1 MPFLVFKNLFFVFD
15 KTHKFYIFFIF
26 FIFFL
31 LMLLELFS
39 ITLFIPLIAFVL
51 ENNIEEN
58 KFFTFFRDNFNLD
71 LYFLVGNLK
80 NFIIFFFITF
90 LIKSLLVIYC
100 NWHKIGFTYKI
111 RKYLTHN
118 IYKKYINIPYEN
130 FIKQNSAT
138 YLKNINYEINQVSIG
153 LIQTLQFF
161 SELIIIFG
169 IGIFLMLYDFKVS
182 SLVLIL
188 SSVFIFLISIITKK
202 KMFNLGEK
210 VRVSEQSRIKNY
222 IESFNLIKEIKIY
235 NKQNFFVNRDLDFTS
250 NFLQTDFLFRF
261 IKSIPT
267 VLVELLLIII
277 MLTLILINID
287 VKSTNHILELLG
299 VFAASG
305 FRLMPSSKRIVSSI
319 QSLRYALP
327 SINNILKEFPKT
339 DVFYQK
345 DNHKTKIKVFE
356 KEIKM
361 FDLSFKY
368 LNQENYVFQNLNL
381 KIKKGEIV
389 GIKGKTGS
397 GKTTIVNLI
406 LGLISPS
413 EGSILI
419 DEHNFKDTNIKSIQ
433 NLIGYVPQNI
443 YLMDA
448 SIRDN
453 ISFFSDEISM
463 KSIEDSL
470 DKANLSKFINQSK
483 DGLSTKIGEKNN
495 KISGGQAQRIG
506 IARALAKKPEILIL
520 DEATNALDTFTE
532 NEILKGVSNLKGEL
546 TIIMISHDQNSLRIC
561 DKIIDL
567 DNLKNQ

>member
-1 MPFLVFKNLFFVFD
+1 
-15 KTHKFYIFFIF
+15 
-26 FIFFL
+26 
-31 LMLLELFS
+31 
-39 ITLFIPLIAFVL
+39 
-51 ENNIEEN
+51 
-58 KFFTFFRDNFNLD
+58 
-71 LYFLVGNLK
+71 
-80 NFIIFFFITF
+80 
-90 LIKSLLVIYC
+90 
-100 NWHKIGFTYKI
+100 
-111 RKYLTHN
+111 
-118 IYKKYINIPYEN
+118 
-130 FIKQNSAT
+130 
-138 YLKNINYEINQVSIG
+138 
-153 LIQTLQFF
+153 
-161 SELIIIFG
+161 
-169 IGIFLMLYDFKVS
+169 
-182 SLVLIL
+182 
-188 SSVFIFLISIITKK
+188 
-202 KMFNLGEK
+202 
-210 VRVSEQSRIKNY
+210 
-222 IESFNLIKEIKIY
+222 
-235 NKQNFFVNRDLDFTS
+235 
-250 NFLQTDFLFRF
+250 
-261 IKSIPT
+261 
-267 VLVELLLIII
+267 

-532 NEILKGVSNLKGEL
+532 NEILKGVSKLKGEL

>member
-80 NFIIFFFITF
+80 NFIIFFFTF

-202 KMFNLGEK
+202 KN
-210 VRVSEQSRIKNY
+210 V
-222 IESFNLIKEIKIY
+222 
-235 NKQNFFVNRDLDFTS
+235 
-250 NFLQTDFLFRF
+250 
-261 IKSIPT
+261 
-267 VLVELLLIII
+267 
-277 MLTLILINID
+277 
-287 VKSTNHILELLG
+287 
-299 VFAASG
+299 
-305 FRLMPSSKRIVSSI
+305 
-319 QSLRYALP
+319 
-327 SINNILKEFPKT
+327 
-339 DVFYQK
+339 
-345 DNHKTKIKVFE
+345 
-356 KEIKM
+356 
-361 FDLSFKY
+361 
-368 LNQENYVFQNLNL
+368 
-381 KIKKGEIV
+381 
-389 GIKGKTGS
+389 
-397 GKTTIVNLI
+397 
-406 LGLISPS
+406 
-413 EGSILI
+413 
-419 DEHNFKDTNIKSIQ
+419 
-433 NLIGYVPQNI
+433 
-443 YLMDA
+443 
-448 SIRDN
+448 
-453 ISFFSDEISM
+453 
-463 KSIEDSL
+463 
-470 DKANLSKFINQSK
+470 
-483 DGLSTKIGEKNN
+483 
-495 KISGGQAQRIG
+495 
-506 IARALAKKPEILIL
+506 
-520 DEATNALDTFTE
+520 
-532 NEILKGVSNLKGEL
+532 
-546 TIIMISHDQNSLRIC
+546 
-561 DKIIDL
+561 
-567 DNLKNQ
+567 

>member
-1 MPFLVFKNLFFVFD
+1 M
-15 KTHKFYIFFIF
+15 
-26 FIFFL
+26 
-31 LMLLELFS
+31 
-39 ITLFIPLIAFVL
+39 
-51 ENNIEEN
+51 
-58 KFFTFFRDNFNLD
+58 
-71 LYFLVGNLK
+71 
-80 NFIIFFFITF
+80 
-90 LIKSLLVIYC
+90 
-100 NWHKIGFTYKI
+100 
-111 RKYLTHN
+111 THN

-305 FRLMPSSKRIVSSI
+305 FRLIPSSKRIVSSI

-453 ISFFSDEISM
+453 ISFSDEISM
-463 KSIEDSL
+463 KS
-470 DKANLSKFINQSK
+470 LSK
-483 DGLSTKIGEKNN
+483 
-495 KISGGQAQRIG
+495 
-506 IARALAKKPEILIL
+506 IL
-520 DEATNALDTFTE
+520 
-532 NEILKGVSNLKGEL
+532 
-546 TIIMISHDQNSLRIC
+546 
-561 DKIIDL
+561 
-567 DNLKNQ
+567 